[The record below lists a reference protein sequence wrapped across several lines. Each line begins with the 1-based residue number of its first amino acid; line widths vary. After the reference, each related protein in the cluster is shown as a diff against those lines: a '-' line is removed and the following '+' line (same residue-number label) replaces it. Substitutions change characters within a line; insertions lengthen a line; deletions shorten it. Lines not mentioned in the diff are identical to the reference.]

1 MAHSTVEAEIVSA
14 DTAVRAVGLPALN
27 LWEPV
32 LGRAVS
38 LTLIE
43 DNESTAA
50 IIRSGRNPTMI
61 HMSRTQGVNVSWLHD
76 IYKKKTFGVIYS
88 RTEAQCADVFT
99 KGFRELPK

>member
-14 DTAVRAVGLPALN
+14 DTAVRAVGLPALD

-50 IIRSGRNPTMI
+50 IIRSGRNPTMR
-61 HMSRTQGVNVSWLHD
+61 HMSRTQGVNVS
-76 IYKKKTFGVIYS
+76 
-88 RTEAQCADVFT
+88 
-99 KGFRELPK
+99 